1 MIVSLT
7 PQFKRRFKKLDPKLK
22 DEARERIK
30 QFELDPHNPILH
42 VHALNGKLKGLY
54 GFSINYK
61 VRVLYQ
67 PLSSAEVVL
76 LAIGS
81 HDLYN

>member
-1 MIVSLT
+1 MIVSLA
-7 PQFKRRFKKLDPKLK
+7 PQFIRRFKKLDPQLK
-22 DEARERIK
+22 AEAREKIK
-30 QFELDPHNPILH
+30 QFELDPKNPTLH
-42 VHALNGKLKGLY
+42 VHGLHGNLKGLY
-54 GFSINYK
+54 SFSINYK

-67 PLSSAEVVL
+67 PLSSDEVVL